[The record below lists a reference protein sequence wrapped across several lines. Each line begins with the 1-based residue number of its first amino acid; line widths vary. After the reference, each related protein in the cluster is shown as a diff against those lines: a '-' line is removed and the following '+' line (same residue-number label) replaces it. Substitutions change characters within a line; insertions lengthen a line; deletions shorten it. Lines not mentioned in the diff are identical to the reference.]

1 MASAALFIFQPGS
14 PLARSTFSG
23 EPEVHPPALRLNEV
37 WHDRRVMWFL
47 GLWLGMNFLTGVF
60 SLTPGDA
67 VNIAWEAHLGGFI
80 TGFFAFRS
88 FDPWS
93 SGQGGLG

>member
-1 MASAALFIFQPGS
+1 
-14 PLARSTFSG
+14 
-23 EPEVHPPALRLNEV
+23 
-37 WHDRRVMWFL
+37 MWFL
-47 GLWLGMNFLTGVF
+47 GLWLGLNFLTGVF

-93 SGQGGLG
+93 